1 MPDSPPNPLVTRREA
16 AQILGAAA
24 AATQLRAADAPDVC
38 FLKATEMADLIRR
51 KKLSA
56 RETLDA
62 HLKQIE
68 RVNPKVNAIVTLVAE
83 QAIENA
89 RKADEAQAH
98 GVALGPLHG
107 LPIAHKDLVDT
118 AGIRTT
124 YGSRIFKDNVPKHD
138 AILVER
144 IKKAG
149 AICLGKTNTP
159 EFGAGSQTFN
169 AVFGATKNPHDLTK
183 TCGGSSGGAAVS
195 LACGMI
201 PIADGSDSGGSLRNP
216 AAFCGVV
223 GFRTAPGRVAHAASG
238 DAWSTVAVSGPM
250 ARNVP
255 DVALLLS
262 VIAGPDPRCPISIT
276 EPGSRFTGNLERNFK
291 GVRVAWFKDMG
302 GIPFDPRVLSAVNA
316 QRKVFESLGCIV
328 EEAEP
333 DWSGVLESIDTLRA
347 WGYADGQSE
356 NVRLHRDL
364 VKDTIQWE
372 VERGAKLT
380 GADIAR
386 AHTLRSAAW
395 DRMRMFQDKYEYFI
409 APTTQ
414 VPPFDVTQPYPT
426 EIAGVKM
433 STYIEWMKVC
443 LLISALETPSI
454 SMPCG
459 FTPEGLPIGLQ
470 IVGRHRDEWSVLQL
484 AHAFEQATPGARRK
498 PSIA

>member
-1 MPDSPPNPLVTRREA
+1 MPDPPPAPVVTRREA
-16 AQILGAAA
+16 AQLLGAA
-24 AATQLRAADAPDVC
+24 AATQLLAAKGSDVC
-38 FLKATEMADLIRR
+38 FLRATEMADLIRR

-83 QAIENA
+83 QAIDNA
-89 RKADEAQAH
+89 RKADEMQAH
-98 GVALGPLHG
+98 GLALGPLHG
-107 LPIAHKDLVDT
+107 LPIAHKDLVET

-124 YGSRIFKDNVPKHD
+124 FGSRIFKDYVPKHD

-144 IKKAG
+144 IRQAG
-149 AICLGKTNTP
+149 AICVGKTNAP

-195 LACGMI
+195 LACGLI
-201 PIADGSDSGGSLRNP
+201 PIADGSDSGGSLRNQ

-223 GFRTAPGRVAHAASG
+223 GFRTAPGRVAHAAVG
-238 DAWSTVAVSGPM
+238 DSWSTLSVSGPM
-250 ARNVP
+250 VRTVP

-262 VIAGPDPRCPISIT
+262 VMAGPDPRCPISIT
-276 EPGSRFTGNLERNFK
+276 EPGSRFTGDLERSFK

-328 EEAEP
+328 EQAEP
-333 DWSGVLESIDTLRA
+333 DWSGALESYDTLRA
-347 WGYADGQSE
+347 WGYASSQSE
-356 NVRLHRDL
+356 NIRLHRDL

-372 VERGAKLT
+372 AERGSRLS

-386 AHTLRSAAW
+386 AHTLRSKAW
-395 DRMRMFQDKYEYFI
+395 DNMRIFQLKYEYFI
-409 APTTQ
+409 TPTTQ
-414 VPPFDVTQPYPT
+414 VLPFDVTQPYPT
-426 EIAGVKM
+426 EVAGVKM
-433 STYIEWMKVC
+433 STYVEWMKSC
-443 LLISALETPSI
+443 ILISALETPSI

-459 FTPEGLPIGLQ
+459 FTEDGLPVGLQ

-484 AHAFEQATPGARRK
+484 AHAFEQATPAARRK
-498 PSIA
+498 PAIA